1 MNQPADPPAPVRDI
15 HRIGG
20 ASVENLRL
28 KPREAALAVPGI
40 SVLCSDTPQ
49 EAADQIRAAFPRA
62 TDLHAAARSVGSTSP
77 ELIRAAGFDIIPVA
91 SGNLPNHHRL
101 IHPDGAAGF
110 TDENL
115 ERLVGAF
122 ENTTGH

>member
-1 MNQPADPPAPVRDI
+1 MSEPTTTVRRDV

-28 KPREAALAVPGI
+28 KPREAALAPPGI
-40 SVLCSDTPQ
+40 SVLVCDSPQ
-49 EAADQIRAAFPRA
+49 EAADQMRTTFPRA
-62 TDLHAAARSVGSTSP
+62 VDLHAAARVVGSSSA
-77 ELIRAAGFDIIPVA
+77 ELIRAAGFDIMEAP
-91 SGNLPNHHRL
+91 SKPLPNHHRI

-115 ERLVGAF
+115 ARLATAF
-122 ENTTGH
+122 DETTGH